1 MTVGAGNQWIRDGQ
15 KRCRRCGAGKSLGE
29 FWPDAKVSTGLSPW
43 CKDCQRAA
51 TRRSREKH
59 RDRYNASRR
68 KLKEHRTCALEGCEV
83 EFDTPGNKLY
93 CSDRHQRVASKRRQR
108 RRTTQLAGDL
118 NAR

>member
-1 MTVGAGNQWIRDGQ
+1 MTTGAGSQWIHDGQ
-15 KRCRRCGAGKSLGE
+15 KWCAHCRERKSTGE
-29 FWPDAKVSTGLSPW
+29 FWPNEKVSTGLSPW
-43 CKDCQRAA
+43 CKECQREA

-59 RDRYNASRR
+59 RVRYNAVRR
-68 KLKEHRTCALEGCEV
+68 KPKEHRTCALEGCEA